1 MPINEIQ
8 FDDNNESKSIRSVA
22 KLNFFQIT
30 ELKLKQP
37 TNW

>member
-8 FDDNNESKSIRSVA
+8 FDDNNESKSIRSGA
-22 KLNFFQIT
+22 KLKLFLIT